1 MKKGISCKNIHLS
14 YVIFLL
20 IVAGSLLADVIASKD
35 PSYLDAYNTFAAPG
49 GEFILGT
56 DSLGRDIWS
65 GIWHGGRISIII
77 GFVSTAI
84 STVIAIV
91 YGAASGMAGDR
102 VDTVMM
108 RFTEII
114 LSIPGILLIIFI
126 QAMLGKADILSISV
140 VIGLTSW
147 PSIAKVVRME
157 VRQLRRSDYILVSR
171 AMGGGFGHILRK
183 HLVPSLVPSIMFMV
197 IMNVRS
203 AIVTE
208 STLSFMGLGLPIET
222 VSWGSMLSLSQN
234 ALMSGAWWVIIFPGF
249 ALIAFLMALTDIGNR
264 YKDSAMRRESNL

>member
-1 MKKGISCKNIHLS
+1 MKERFSCKRISLS
-14 YVIFLL
+14 AAVFLL
-20 IVAGSLLADVIASKD
+20 ITAGVILADVIAPKD
-35 PSYLDAYNTFAAPG
+35 PAYLDAYNALAAPCR
-49 GEFILGT
+49 EYLFGT

-65 GIWHGGRISIII
+65 CIWHGGRISIFI
-77 GFVSTAI
+77 GFLSTII
-84 STVIAIV
+84 STFIAVV

-157 VRQLRRSDYILVSR
+157 VKQLRRSDYILVSR